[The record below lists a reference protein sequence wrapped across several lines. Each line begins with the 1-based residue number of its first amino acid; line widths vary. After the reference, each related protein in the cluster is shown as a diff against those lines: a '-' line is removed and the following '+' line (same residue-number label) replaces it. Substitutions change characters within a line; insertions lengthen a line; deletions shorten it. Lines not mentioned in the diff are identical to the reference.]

1 MSEYHI
7 PPHGH
12 TLQPRLISDA
22 ALQQEITL
30 AGSLPIVRITSRETS
45 DLIMLAIGAFSP
57 LDGFMRKQDY
67 LQVMETMHLS
77 NGTLWPIPITLSIST
92 KQADAIRLGDQVAL
106 VDDESGEL
114 VATMTVEEK
123 YSYDKEMEAK
133 KVFRT
138 TDAMHPGV
146 AKLYKQ
152 HDLLLGGPVKVLSE
166 GPYPDWYGSH
176 YARPIETRAL
186 FQARGWQTIAAFQT
200 RNPIHRSHEYC
211 TKIALEICDGL
222 FIHPLVG
229 KLKDDDI
236 PAEVRMQCYQTLL
249 EHYYPSERTVMHV
262 YPMEMRYAGP
272 REALLHAVIRQNFG
286 CSHLIVG
293 RDHAGVGSYYGP
305 FDAQKIFDEIKPD
318 DLFIK
323 PLKIDWTFWC
333 YRCGAMAS
341 TKTCPHPKE
350 DRLSI
355 SGTRLREMLTKDEPI
370 PQEFSRPEV
379 LDLLRA
385 YYHNQK
391 GK

>member
-1 MSEYHI
+1 MSEHPI

-12 TLQPRLISDA
+12 SLQPRLVTGA
-22 ALQQEITL
+22 ALQQEIAS
-30 AGSLPIVRITSRETS
+30 AGAMPIVRISSRETS

-67 LQVMETMHLS
+67 LQVVETMHLA
-77 NGTLWPIPITLSIST
+77 NGTLWPIPITLSASS
-92 KQADAIRLGDQVAL
+92 KQAESIRLGDQIAL

-114 VATMTVEEK
+114 IATMTVEEK
-123 YSYDKEMEAK
+123 YSYNKELEAK
-133 KVFRT
+133 KIFRT

-152 HDLLLGGPVKVLSE
+152 HDVLLGGPVNVLSE

-176 YARPIETRAL
+176 YARPLETRAL
-186 FQARGWQTIAAFQT
+186 FQAHGWETVAAFQT

-211 TKIALEICDGL
+211 TKIALELCDGL

-236 PAEVRMQCYQTLL
+236 PADVRMQCYQVLL
-249 EHYYPSERTVMHV
+249 DNYYPPERTLMRV

-286 CSHLIVG
+286 CTHLIVG

-305 FDAQKIFDEIKPD
+305 FDAQKIFDEINPD
-318 DLFIK
+318 ELYIK

-350 DRLSI
+350 DRLLI
-355 SGTRLREMLTKDEPI
+355 SGTRLREMLVKNEPI
-370 PQEFSRPEV
+370 AEEFSRAEV
-379 LDLLRA
+379 LALLRA
-385 YYHNQK
+385 YYQNQK